1 VIAIYVPWWMWVVL
15 GMVLLLGEVLTPGGF
30 FIIFFGAAA
39 VVVGLLKA
47 LGLEMTLSY
56 ELMLYAVLSVLGLLF
71 FRKPLQQ
78 RFKQLTPNMA
88 ADEITGE
95 VGTAIEEIAAGA
107 TGKVELRGTSWNA
120 MSAGERGRLRC
131 GQSDRTHAD
140 RAREVGRA
148 GDWFRKEWTWNSEH
162 FLQLAFFCCS
172 C

>member
-1 VIAIYVPWWMWVVL
+1 MIAIYVPWWMWVVL

-95 VGTAIEEIAAGA
+95 EGKAIEEIAAGA

-120 MSAGERGRLRC
+120 MNAGEAALAKGAACIVDKVTGL
-131 GQSDRTHAD
+131 TLTV
-140 RAREVGRA
+140 RA
-148 GDWFRKEWTWNSEH
+148 K
-162 FLQLAFFCCS
+162 
-172 C
+172 